1 MRRARNNNVIV
12 IGIVAGIAASGC
24 RVDRSKIEAD
34 SVKAAAAAAKAAT
47 LVDTPMPGKTITG
60 FKQPESVRYD
70 SADDLYYVSNVNGE
84 ELAKDNNGFITRMR
98 GDGTIDSLMFIAGG
112 RGGVTLHSPHGSV
125 IIGDTIWVADID
137 AMRAFNKRTG
147 AVVATVDL
155 RSLGAVFLNDVAA
168 TPDGNIYVTDTGPDG
183 VSTPTKGNRI
193 FRVGPG
199 HKGSVAVHSDTLGS
213 PNGLT
218 WDQRNQRFIIV
229 QWGGARIVAW
239 RPGEKAVRTI
249 GFGATQS
256 DGVELLADGRLIFT
270 SQARKAL
277 IVHHGDEETVI
288 NGFDG
293 GPADFGV
300 DTRRQRLAIP
310 LYDKNVIEF
319 WDLPPMK
326 P

>member
-1 MRRARNNNVIV
+1 MRRVRGGFIV
-12 IGIVAGIAASGC
+12 FVLVSACTG
-24 RVDRSKIEAD
+24 DRAKE
-34 SVKAAAAAAKAAT
+34 AAAKAAADSAARAAT
-47 LVDTPMPGKTITG
+47 LVDAPTPGKVIPG
-60 FKQPESVRYD
+60 FKSPESVRYD
-70 SADDLYYVSNVNGE
+70 SADDLYYVSNVNGD
-84 ELAKDNNGFITRMR
+84 ELAKDDNGFIARMK

-147 AVVATVDL
+147 APVATVDFQK
-155 RSLGAVFLNDVAA
+155 LGAVFLNDVAA
-168 TPDGNIYVTDTGPDG
+168 APDGSIYVTDTGPDG
-183 VSTPTKGNRI
+183 VSTATKGNRI

-213 PNGLT
+213 PNGIT

-229 QWGGARIVAW
+229 QWGGSRIVAW
-239 RPGEKAVRTI
+239 KPGDKVVRTI

-270 SQARKAL
+270 SQAKKAL
-277 IVHHGDEETVI
+277 IVHHADEETVVS
-288 NGFDG
+288 GLDG
-293 GPADFGV
+293 GAADFGV
-300 DTRRQRLAIP
+300 DTRRHRLAIP
-310 LYDKNVIEF
+310 LYDKNVVEF
-319 WDLPPMK
+319 WDIPPVT